1 VSSQAV
7 LVIAFLR
14 TNLTYAELAAG
25 FGISDSTCWR
35 DVREGISALAGRGRR
50 ISLRDVARLAVKM
63 GWEYV
68 IVDGV
73 HVPTVTF
80 GRKTGASGLSTR
92 ASTSGTG

>member
-35 DVREGISALAGRGRR
+35 DVRETSQGLRCQAA
-50 ISLRDVARLAVKM
+50 SLFS
-63 GWEYV
+63 W
-68 IVDGV
+68 
-73 HVPTVTF
+73 
-80 GRKTGASGLSTR
+80 
-92 ASTSGTG
+92 